1 MWKQLLEVFSKVIT
15 LAQRT
20 DTLEQKVKNQEQEL
34 KELTVLVQWL
44 TFELQRM
51 KDEQRHTAE
60 REASEREHAA
70 QREASERKMFQL
82 QIENQ
87 LLKFARQLPP
97 RPDDNDDEDKG

>member
-1 MWKQLLEVFSKVIT
+1 MWKRIYDLVTSFAT
-15 LAQRT
+15 LA
-20 DTLEQKVKNQEQEL
+20 EKVKSQEQAMKDQQREMR
-34 KELTVLVQWL
+34 ELTAFVRQLA
-44 TFELQRM
+44 FELERL

-60 REASEREHAA
+60 REASEHKHAA
-70 QREASERKMFQL
+70 EREASERKMFQL